1 MDSMEEQ
8 VDARPAK
15 RVCLDK
21 GRGSTSRA
29 GCDIVIV
36 SHSEPLHKQR
46 DLQSLLRQVTP
57 LCD

>member
-15 RVCLDK
+15 RVCLE
-21 GRGSTSRA
+21 GHRGSTSRA

-46 DLQSLLRQVTP
+46 DLQSLLRQVR
-57 LCD
+57 L